1 MRIWSWQLIPYLS
14 DLQFKGQ
21 LRELTAIMRS
31 WRDNG
36 TTNHILINKVM
47 EYDKKH
53 LTSYLLL
60 YREEYMK
67 RYHKDIDKGILYEFF
82 DFASYKINQDF
93 TWSPVTNKVVSVRI
107 LKNIFPN
114 WHNKEYLRVCVCNL
128 YEKYRFGIGK
138 SKITQTEWDRILQGY
153 KDITGEDW
161 VL

>member
-47 EYDKKH
+47 EYEKKH

-60 YREEYMK
+60 YRKEYIK
-67 RYHKDIDKGILYEFF
+67 RYHKDIDRGILYEFF

-93 TWSPVTNKVVSVRI
+93 TWSPVTNKIVAVRV
-107 LKNIFPN
+107 LNNFFPD
-114 WHNKEYLRVCVCNL
+114 WHNKEYLRVCMANL
-128 YEKYRFGIGK
+128 YEKHHFGIGK
-138 SKITQTEWDRILQGY
+138 SRITDEEWQRLCEGY
-153 KDITGEDW
+153 KAITGEDY
-161 VL
+161 VI